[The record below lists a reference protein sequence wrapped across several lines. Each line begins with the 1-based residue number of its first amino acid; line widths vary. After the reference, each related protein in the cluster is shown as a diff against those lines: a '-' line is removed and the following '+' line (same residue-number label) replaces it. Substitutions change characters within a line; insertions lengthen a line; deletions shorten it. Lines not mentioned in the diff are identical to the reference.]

1 MKNSEI
7 TTGPG
12 PVHPETGTRRLNLWR
27 ESTAGGQW
35 GDMAIAADGY
45 GYTATYISDDGFC
58 CAEVSIYPVLYKDG
72 SYGVDE
78 QATIGRLVCDEDGV
92 VRPDDQAEI
101 SYEGGSALAF
111 ASLEDAQHKADQLG
125 QQDQSFAIYLRKN
138 Q

>member
-1 MKNSEI
+1 MRNAAI

-35 GDMAIAADGY
+35 GDMAIAAGGY
-45 GYTATYISDDGFC
+45 GYSARYISDDGFG
-58 CAEVSIYPVLYKDG
+58 CAEVSIYPVRYEDG

-78 QATIGRLVCDEDGV
+78 QTVFGCAVTEDGV
-92 VRPDDQAEI
+92 VRPDDNAAI

-111 ASLEDAQHKADQLG
+111 ASLEDAQREADRLG

-138 Q
+138 R

>member
-1 MKNSEI
+1 
-7 TTGPG
+7 
-12 PVHPETGTRRLNLWR
+12 
-27 ESTAGGQW
+27 
-35 GDMAIAADGY
+35 MAIAAGGY
-45 GYTATYISDDGFC
+45 GYSARYISDDGFG
-58 CAEVSIYPVLYKDG
+58 CAEVGIYPVLYPDG

-78 QATIGRLVCDEDGV
+78 QATIGRLVCEKDGV

-111 ASLEDAQHKADQLG
+111 ASLEDAQREADRLG